1 MKELKMNSQS
11 KSSGQ
16 ILVVL
21 IIMLGVVGFG
31 LWWLNSSKQAM
42 AKEGRD
48 FGRDAIQ
55 RLVVQHDLT
64 FFSSR
69 LGPQARLQFPPSV
82 QQEFMSGIEKMGT
95 PVGPVNVQGDIQFQ
109 SQFFEPAGT
118 FHTHVNYPTRG
129 AEVNVTISHPV
140 GRWQIDDA
148 TFVPERER

>member
-1 MKELKMNSQS
+1 MNSQS

-16 ILVVL
+16 ILVVI
-21 IIMLGVVGFG
+21 IIMLGVVGAG

-69 LGPQARLQFPPSV
+69 LSPAARIQFPPSV
-82 QQEFMSGIEKMGT
+82 QQEFISAIEKLGT
-95 PVGPVNVQGDIQFQ
+95 PVGPLNVQGDIQFQ
-109 SQFFEPAGT
+109 SQFFEPTGT
-118 FHTHVNYPTRG
+118 FHAHLNYPTRG
-129 AEVNVTISHPV
+129 AEISVSISHPV

-148 TFVPERER
+148 SFLPERER

>member
-1 MKELKMNSQS
+1 MNSKS

-21 IIMLGVVGFG
+21 IIMLGLVGGG
-31 LWWLNSSKQAM
+31 LWWLSSNKQAM

-69 LGPQARLQFPPSV
+69 LSPAARLQFPPSV
-82 QQEFMSGIEKMGT
+82 
-95 PVGPVNVQGDIQFQ
+95 
-109 SQFFEPAGT
+109 
-118 FHTHVNYPTRG
+118 
-129 AEVNVTISHPV
+129 
-140 GRWQIDDA
+140 
-148 TFVPERER
+148 

>member
-1 MKELKMNSQS
+1 MNAKS

-21 IIMLGVVGFG
+21 IIMLGLVGAG

-69 LGPQARLQFPPSV
+69 LGPQARLQFPPSA
-82 QQEFMSGIEKMGT
+82 QQDFMLRMEKLGA
-95 PVGPVNVQGDIQFQ
+95 PVGPVDVQGDIQFQ
-109 SQFFEPAGT
+109 SQFFEPTGN
-118 FHTHVNYPTRG
+118 FHARINYPARG
-129 AEVNVTISHPV
+129 ADINIAVSHPV
-140 GRWQIDDA
+140 GRWQIDDVSFA
-148 TFVPERER
+148 PDPER